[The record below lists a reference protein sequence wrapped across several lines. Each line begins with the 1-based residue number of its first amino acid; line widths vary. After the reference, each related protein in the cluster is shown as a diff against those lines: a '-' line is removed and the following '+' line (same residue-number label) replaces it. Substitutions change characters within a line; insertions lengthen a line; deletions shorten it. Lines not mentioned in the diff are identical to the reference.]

1 MIEGERVQVAELRNQ
16 GMSDR
21 QLQEMG
27 YLEVSL
33 HTPSVAG
40 GMK

>member
-1 MIEGERVQVAELRNQ
+1 MLQNEKIQVKDLRNQ

-27 YLEVSL
+27 FMEAAI
-33 HTPSVAG
+33 HAPAVATA
-40 GMK
+40 K

>member
-1 MIEGERVQVAELRNQ
+1 MLQNEKIQVKDLRNQ

-27 YLEVSL
+27 FMSEAI
-33 HTPSVAG
+33 HAPAVATA
-40 GMK
+40 K